1 MGRRRELIASI
12 LVGVLILAG
21 VWALLVRPKGGQAA
35 AAQAGERAAIGQADT
50 LRGQIRALE
59 QVRSEAGSLRT
70 RAREARDL
78 FPAKPDLPDLTTALQ
93 RIADQAG
100 VDLVSIQPSAPAA
113 STASPDLATL
123 TATVSVGGGYF
134 EVEDFLARLENLVK
148 SPDPAS
154 RIPPRSVLVRS
165 VSIAS
170 ASGGTG
176 TSGGAAVPSAT
187 TGSGTLTANV
197 SLMVF
202 QHAKVQAPAGA
213 GGAAAA
219 PTATTTA
226 PTTTT
231 PPPTPA
237 SGSATT
243 RPAAYLPPAGHGGP
257 WAMRPREGGSA

>member
-1 MGRRRELIASI
+1 MGRRRELIVSI
-12 LVGVLILAG
+12 LVGVLVLAG
-21 VWALLVRPKGGQAA
+21 VWALLIRPKGGQAA
-35 AAQAGERAAIGQADT
+35 AAQADERAAISQADT

-59 QVRSEAGSLRT
+59 QVRSEAGSLRA
-70 RAREARDL
+70 RAREAGDL

-100 VDLVSIQPSAPAA
+100 VDLVSIQPTPPAA

-123 TATVSVGGGYF
+123 TATVAVGGGYF
-134 EVEDFLARLENLVK
+134 EIEDFLARLENLVK

-154 RIPPRSVLVRS
+154 HIPPRSVLVGS
-165 VSIAS
+165 VNIAS
-170 ASGGTG
+170 ASGATG
-176 TSGGAAVPSAT
+176 SSGGAAVPSAT
-187 TGSGTLTANV
+187 TGSGTLTANISV
-197 SLMVF
+197 MVF

-219 PTATTTA
+219 TATTTA

-231 PPPTPA
+231 PPPTTA

-243 RPAAYLPPAGHGGP
+243 RPAAYVPPAGHGGP
-257 WAMRPREGGSA
+257 PLTVAAAGRR

>member
-1 MGRRRELIASI
+1 VGRRRELIVSI
-12 LVGVLILAG
+12 VVGVLVLAA

-35 AAQAGERAAIGQADT
+35 AAQADERAAVSQADT

-59 QVRSEAGSLRT
+59 QVRGEAGSLRA

-93 RIADQAG
+93 RIAEQAG
-100 VDLVSIQPSAPAA
+100 VDLVSIQPTPPAA
-113 STASPDLATL
+113 STASPELAAL

-134 EVEDFLARLENLVK
+134 EIEDFLARLENMVK

-165 VSIAS
+165 VTIATGS
-170 ASGGTG
+170 AASGG

-187 TGSGTLTANV
+187 TGSGTLTANI

-202 QHAKVQAPAGA
+202 QHAKATAAAGT
-213 GGAAAA
+213 GGAASGA
-219 PTATTTA
+219 PA
-226 PTTTT
+226 TTT
-231 PPPTPA
+231 PPPPTTA

-243 RPAAYLPPAGHGGP
+243 RPAAYGPPAGHGG
-257 WAMRPREGGSA
+257 ATVAGRRSA